1 MSMFACYFRRVKFC
15 NEVGMLG
22 KIVEV
27 EGNKLTVDSGKW
39 KVVLSFIKYKISLIL
54 NI

>member
-22 KIVEV
+22 KIVEM
-27 EGNKLTVDSGKW
+27 EEEKLTMESGKW
-39 KVVLSFIKYKISLIL
+39 KIVLELRKNKYV
-54 NI
+54 

>member
-22 KIVEV
+22 KNCRGGGGEID
-27 EGNKLTVDSGKW
+27 NGKW
-39 KVVLSFIKYKISLIL
+39 KMENCFRTAKK
-54 NI
+54 